1 MIYLCFIGSILLST
15 LATLAQCGCADRFE
29 TTFPAAVKE
38 APVVIEG
45 EIKSEMLFFGGN
57 YNDDYKTQKITV
69 YKVLKGDFEAKEVEL
84 IEQRISVS
92 HHCDEGDGMG
102 IFILYPSDVIETPF
116 KEIPTNLKFK
126 FKLMLGIGCNTVNY
140 NAQRFGTSDYGHSPY
155 NIYSLTDIKKKVYEV
170 AERVTGY
177 QYKEIAEMP
186 KKDFGGG
193 NVENVAKIDETQAIG
208 ITSISPTTIT
218 AGTFDTLTVRGS
230 GFGDNTSAYSI
241 GFRNVE
247 IEDEKYFHAPQNH
260 IILHTDTLIK
270 VIVPSVAIT
279 PPTPP

>member
-1 MIYLCFIGSILLST
+1 MNKRFLCTRWLYLCLIGNVLLNTITAS
-15 LATLAQCGCADRFE
+15 AQCGCADHFE

-45 EIKSEMLFFGGN
+45 EIKSEMLFFGGA

-92 HHCDEGDGMG
+92 HRCDEGDGMG
-102 IFILYPSDVIETPF
+102 IFILYPSDVTETPF
-116 KEIPTNLKFK
+116 KEIPTNLKFR

-140 NAQRFGTSDYGHSPY
+140 NAQRFGAGDYGYSPY
-155 NIYSLTDIKKKVYEV
+155 NIYSLTDIKKKVYDV
-170 AERVTGY
+170 AEQETGY

-193 NVENVAKIDETQAIG
+193 NIENVAKIDETQAID

-218 AGTFDTLTVRGS
+218 AG
-230 GFGDNTSAYSI
+230 
-241 GFRNVE
+241 
-247 IEDEKYFHAPQNH
+247 
-260 IILHTDTLIK
+260 
-270 VIVPSVAIT
+270 
-279 PPTPP
+279 